1 MLLASEGP
9 LGRGNDSALG
19 ELRELG
25 EEVRAAIINQT
36 CLNFFTFSKAAM
48 ILSVPEFFTA

>member
-1 MLLASEGP
+1 MPLASKGP

-25 EEVRAAIINQT
+25 EEVRTAIIDQT
-36 CLNFFTFSKAAM
+36 CLNFFTISKAAM